1 MTKTSEGIP
10 EQVRLSWTE
19 FSQLICRPVD
29 TGLINRTFSL
39 EDSQGVPKVIVQQL
53 HSIFEGEVNLD
64 IDAVTRHLESKGMVT
79 PRLIPTDAGPLWV
92 EVDGAVW
99 RALTFIP
106 GLTFE
111 KVTNRC
117 MAFEAGRLA
126 GQFHLS
132 LYDFH
137 YTYRSRF
144 RDVHNTGGHLSV
156 LKKALDQHAEHPL
169 HKKVARAADILL
181 SAATNL
187 PVLHDL
193 PSRHGH
199 GDLKIS
205 NLRFDHQ
212 GQGNCLIDLDTLGQM
227 RWPFE
232 MGDALRS
239 WCNPNKEDKGET
251 ALNLDLFDGALAGY
265 ASVDIS
271 VSEQERKALVDG
283 LIQICLELSARFLSD
298 TLNENYFAWDSTR
311 YPSHGAH
318 NLSRAQAMWELY
330 NSVKK
335 QRLQAE
341 QIVNS
346 YFG

>member
-1 MTKTSEGIP
+1 MIKTPEEIP
-10 EQVRLSWTE
+10 EQVRLSWSE
-19 FSQLICRPVD
+19 FSQLIWRPVD
-29 TGLINRTFSL
+29 SGLINKTFCL
-39 EDSQGVPKVIVQQL
+39 ENAQGIPKVIVQRL
-53 HSIFEGEVNLD
+53 HAIFEGAVNLD
-64 IDAVTRHLESKGMVT
+64 IDAVTGHLESKGMVT
-79 PRLIPTDAGPLWV
+79 PRLIPTDAGNLWI
-92 EVDGAVW
+92 EVNDAVW
-99 RALTFIP
+99 RAQTFIP

-111 KVTNRC
+111 KVIDRR

-126 GQFHLS
+126 GRFHRG

-137 YTYRSRF
+137 YTYRSPF
-144 RDVHNTGGHLSV
+144 RDVHNTGAHLNG
-156 LKKALDQHAEHPL
+156 LKKALAQHTKHPL
-169 HKKVARAADILL
+169 HKNAARAADVLL
-181 SAATNL
+181 SAATHL
-187 PVLHDL
+187 PDLHAL
-193 PSRHGH
+193 PLRHGH

-239 WCNPNKEDKGET
+239 WCNPNKEDESKT

-298 TLNENYFAWDSTR
+298 TLNESYFAWDSTR

-318 NLSRAQAMWELY
+318 NLYRAQAMWELY

-346 YFG
+346 HFG